1 MIFKKS
7 KKSAFGVAV
16 EWNNIIAGRR
26 ILFYT
31 EGIAD
36 LTNINVG
43 EEGIPQSVIELIEKN
58 EITSLLMDDQWIKNH
73 HGRIPK
79 AAKNLIRGYKQ
90 KKKKYTQSLFATNP
104 IHFNDKTVKLKKTI
118 HNIHYQDLFILGSES
133 SGKSSLLNVCFF
145 LPLFSSFFLFLH
157 PFSSI
162 LSLPLLS
169 ISFLSFL
176 PFPLPPPSPSPLFY
190 PFLSPVS
197 YPIPLL
203 SISSLSLPL
212 PSPFLIFF
220 LPFSLSYPLLFCR
233 FPLSS
238 PSFPSPSLTSPFFN
252 PIFLGQIGIY
262 LEYMDMD
269 IWIWI
274 IFIILNEI
282 FL

>member
-133 SGKSSLLNVCFF
+133 SGKSSLLNVCFLYPFF
-145 LPLFSSFFLFLH
+145 LLLSFFF
-157 PFSSI
+157 FT
-162 LSLPLLS
+162 PLL
-169 ISFLSFL
+169 L
-176 PFPLPPPSPSPLFY
+176 
-190 PFLSPVS
+190 
-197 YPIPLL
+197 YPIP
-203 SISSLSLPL
+203 SSLPFLIHSNAVHSSLFFLSLPL
-212 PSPFLIFF
+212 PSPCSPVDFL
-220 LPFSLSYPLLFCR
+220 SR
-233 FPLSS
+233 
-238 PSFPSPSLTSPFFN
+238 SFPSPPLLFLIN
-252 PIFLGQIGIY
+252 AIFLGKLGF
-262 LEYMDMD
+262 

-274 IFIILNEI
+274 WIWIGYGLDYFYILYNMKYLCKKSVYHQI
-282 FL
+282 